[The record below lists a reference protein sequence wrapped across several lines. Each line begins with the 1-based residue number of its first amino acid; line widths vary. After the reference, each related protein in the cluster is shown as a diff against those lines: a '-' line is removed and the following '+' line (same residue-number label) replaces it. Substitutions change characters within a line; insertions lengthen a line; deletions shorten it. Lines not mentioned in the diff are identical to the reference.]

1 MLDTLFF
8 SINAIFPILLLVV
21 LGYVIKTLKM
31 GDSEFYTKLNSIC
44 FTIFLPISLFN
55 NIYSIEDLGDVNW
68 NVAVYCVFGIF
79 VCFFIGYIAA
89 KIFVKERTQKG
100 VIIQSAFRSNY
111 SIIGLT
117 LAEALGGH
125 SAVAF
130 ATIISAVSIPL
141 YNILAVVS
149 LELYSGN
156 EDEKTSV
163 HKILIK
169 TIQNPL
175 IIGIMLGILC
185 LIVRMLLPLNDSG
198 QPLFMIKNNIPFLYS
213 ALQNVGKIASP
224 LMLVVL
230 GAQFDFGAAA
240 QLVKQIILGTSL
252 RLVVSPLLG
261 IGIAV
266 LLKDFLNLTTLEMP
280 ALIAMFSTPV
290 AVSSVV
296 MTEQS
301 GGDGQLAAQLVVW
314 TSILSI
320 FTMLVITF
328 TLKTFC
334 LV

>member
-1 MLDTLFF
+1 MK
-8 SINAIFPILLLVV
+8 SV
-21 LGYVIKTLKM
+21 L
-31 GDSEFYTKLNSIC
+31 
-44 FTIFLPISLFN
+44 
-55 NIYSIEDLGDVNW
+55 
-68 NVAVYCVFGIF
+68 
-79 VCFFIGYIAA
+79 AA
-89 KIFVKERTQKG
+89 
-100 VIIQSAFRSNY
+100 
-111 SIIGLT
+111 
-117 LAEALGGH
+117 
-125 SAVAF
+125 
-130 ATIISAVSIPL
+130 ISAIVFSV
-141 YNILAVVS
+141 NSSS
-149 LELYSGN
+149 LEIVPNIHLSSDIVQTV
-156 EDEKTSV
+156 EELSLIHIL

-240 QLVKQIILGTSL
+240 QLLKQIILGTSL

-314 TSILSI
+314 TSI
-320 FTMLVITF
+320 
-328 TLKTFC
+328 C
-334 LV
+334 LLYTSRCV